1 MVKKFCSFLFGLTNW
16 VWVRQKFSVWKSK
29 IPHPSLDS
37 HNHLGMDMTRGTKQD
52 EFLKRRAS
60 QISQRTWPDRS
71 TPSRG
76 RVVKRRR
83 LMGCFFRFYFV
94 VSFVGFQ
101 FNMPW
106 WEKLSIIH
114 IFYYIYIY
122 TYMQY
127 DVPVL
132 FFFHDVIETSLSIL
146 V

>member
-83 LMGCFFRFYFV
+83 LMGCFFRFTLWCLLLAFNSICLDEKSYLSSIYF
-94 VSFVGFQ
+94 
-101 FNMPW
+101 
-106 WEKLSIIH
+106 I
-114 IFYYIYIY
+114 IYIY